1 MEVLHNNIR
10 THAEILVLLM
20 RWLIAIEIP

>member
-1 MEVLHNNIR
+1 MH